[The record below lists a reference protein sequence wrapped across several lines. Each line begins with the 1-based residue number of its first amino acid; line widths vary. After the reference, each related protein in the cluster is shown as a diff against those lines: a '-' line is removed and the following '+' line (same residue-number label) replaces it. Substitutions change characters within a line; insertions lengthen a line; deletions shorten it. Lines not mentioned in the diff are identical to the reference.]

1 MLVFWVYFVVLLSLR
16 YYFDL
21 TICPYHLSSII
32 NPILQKAGH
41 NFNSYWSAFESG
53 RWKLLKRHK
62 MFEMKEGNLYL
73 GVTVAATS
81 TDSIKISSI
90 ERTHGNNPIVMSI
103 EGYRA
108 GD

>member
-1 MLVFWVYFVVLLSLR
+1 
-16 YYFDL
+16 
-21 TICPYHLSSII
+21 
-32 NPILQKAGH
+32 
-41 NFNSYWSAFESG
+41 
-53 RWKLLKRHK
+53 

-90 ERTHGNNPIVMSI
+90 ERTHGNNPIVQSI